1 MCCKPKKKKDLK
13 KTLGV
18 EAVNQEIPK
27 EQFEVDLD
35 EDEEAIEHSKVLW
48 IRGANRIQNQV
59 AAHIYYFNINN

>member
-13 KTLGV
+13 KTIGTS
-18 EAVNQEIPK
+18 ETMNQDQNQQTPE

-59 AAHIYYFNINN
+59 SSNIN